1 MKIGSMEMKILDF
14 IFEGEKSRRQLINF
28 QMRIYQNNFWAKLGR
43 DTPFPKRN
51 DNFPRAG
58 LTAGNCIKRIER
70 MVDKGLL
77 TENEEGYF
85 SISEYYKE
93 NFKEIDVYNDKE

>member
-1 MKIGSMEMKILDF
+1 
-14 IFEGEKSRRQLINF
+14 
-28 QMRIYQNNFWAKLGR
+28 
-43 DTPFPKRN
+43 
-51 DNFPRAG
+51 
-58 LTAGNCIKRIER
+58 